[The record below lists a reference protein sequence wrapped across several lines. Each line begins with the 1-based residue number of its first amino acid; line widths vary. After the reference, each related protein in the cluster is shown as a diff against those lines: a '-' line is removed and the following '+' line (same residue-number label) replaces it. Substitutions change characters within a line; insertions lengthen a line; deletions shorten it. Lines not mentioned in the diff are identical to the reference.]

1 MRGAELGER
10 EKEGWVEKFRRGDFP
25 ADPVVKTPHF
35 QWGGGEGAFHSWS
48 GKIPHAM
55 WHSPKLKKKK
65 KMEEKSEEGRR
76 ERELKQ
82 EHQS

>member
-10 EKEGWVEKFRRGDFP
+10 EEGWVEMFRRGDFP
-25 ADPVVKTPHF
+25 ADPVVKMPHF

-55 WHSPKLKKKK
+55 WHSPKLKKKRWRRK
-65 KMEEKSEEGRR
+65 VRKGEEIES
-76 ERELKQ
+76 
-82 EHQS
+82 